1 MEITVPLEYREHYPE
16 LCELIDYG
24 HRFIED
30 AAWDAYSQ
38 MLDGEEEGAVESLV
52 SQLVNN
58 GHGIPPHLCEWAAW
72 YFENGNEDIVAEL
85 NRIKLQSP

>member
-1 MEITVPLEYREHYPE
+1 MIPIPTTYREFYPE
-16 LCELIDYG
+16 LCEIIDYG
-24 HRFIED
+24 QRFIED

-58 GHGIPPHLCEWAAW
+58 GHGIPPHLCEWAEG
-72 YFENGNEDIVAEL
+72 YFLEGDHRVID
-85 NRIKLQSP
+85 KLRSIRGHTD